1 MKKLIVLG
9 IMLLGIVAM
18 SEKLNTDGKSHLK
31 EILGEWGAPNTFKF
45 YQKNGELWHLDVFN
59 YGEDED
65 TRPEKVTMINSY
77 TYMIHS
83 YYSKETLKMNPQ
95 LKGSKICFAYDIK
108 KKELAFFKKCGSEEI
123 QQYIPKK
130 HKIMGG

>member
-1 MKKLIVLG
+1 MKKVMLIVMIIIG
-9 IMLLGIVAM
+9 MTTFA
-18 SEKLNTDGKSHLK
+18 EKLNTDGKDHLK
-31 EILGEWGAPNTFKF
+31 EILGEWGSPNPFKF
-45 YQKNGELWHLDVFN
+45 YEENGELWHLDVYN
-59 YGEDED
+59 YGYDDD
-65 TRPEKVTMINSY
+65 TAPEKVTMLNNY

-83 YYSKETLKMNPQ
+83 YYYKETLKMNPQ